1 MCRHRWILG
10 CAAVLLASLTVV
22 SRMDARSGSAA
33 FVTLMGVASIG
44 YAGALVCI
52 SREPASRR
60 LLVVCLLLAAVW
72 RIVLVSGA
80 PLVSDDVYRY
90 VWDGRVQRFGYNPYT
105 SSPDDPTLAHL
116 HTDVTRQIDP
126 SSAEL
131 PTIYPPVAELFF
143 RAVVTIHESIAAI
156 VMAVVLCDL
165 LTVWVLWVWLVRS
178 GRSPWWVLAYAWHPL
193 VALEGAGGGH
203 VDAVGTLLVVTAGFA
218 LSQRRGLIA
227 ASALA
232 AAVAVKFLP
241 IVLVPLFWG
250 RVRPRDALVGVGLI
264 ALAYLPFSGL
274 SLVPAVGSL
283 GVYTETWRFNG
294 PVFLVLEPLFGAVGV
309 LVIAA
314 GVGLVV
320 AGVAR
325 MKLGV
330 DDPAA
335 WAWPMAASLLVM
347 PVVYP
352 WYLLW
357 VTPFL
362 TTRATWPL
370 VAWTLGSLVTYLVW
384 GSELAG
390 TGWVLPPWVVP
401 LEYGLV
407 AAVGMLVWR
416 RPGSF
421 AWAATS

>member
-1 MCRHRWILG
+1 MRSGWILG
-10 CAAVLLASLTVV
+10 CAAVLLASLTAVAQI
-22 SRMDARSGSAA
+22 DARSESGV
-33 FVTLMGVASIG
+33 FVALMGVASAA
-44 YAGALVCI
+44 YVGALLSI
-52 SREPASRR
+52 SRGTASRR
-60 LLVVCLLLAAVW
+60 LLVVCLLLAGVW
-72 RIVLVSGA
+72 RIALVSGA

-90 VWDGRVQRFGYNPYT
+90 VWDGRVQRFGYNPYR
-105 SSPDDPTLAHL
+105 SVPDDPALAHL
-116 HTDVTRQIDP
+116 HTDLTRQIDP
-126 SSAEL
+126 SSAAL

-143 RAVVTIHESIAAI
+143 RAVVTLHESVAAV

-165 LTVWVLWVWLVRS
+165 LTLWVLWMWLARS

-203 VDAVGTLLVVTAGFA
+203 IDAVGTLLVVTAAFF
-218 LSQRRGLIA
+218 LSQRRGVFATTALGA
-227 ASALA
+227 AF
-232 AAVAVKFLP
+232 AVKFLP

-250 RVRPRDALVGVGLI
+250 RVRLRDALVGVGLVV
-264 ALAYLPFSGL
+264 LVYLPFSGP
-274 SLVPAVGSL
+274 SLTPAVGSL

-294 PVFLVLEPLFGAVGV
+294 PVFMILEPWLGAVGV
-309 LVIAA
+309 LVVAA
-314 GVGLVV
+314 VVGTGV

-325 MKLGV
+325 MTLDV
-330 DDPAA
+330 DNPAA

-362 TTRATWPL
+362 TTRAAWPL

-384 GSELAG
+384 SSEMAG
-390 TGWVLPPWVVP
+390 TGWVLPGWVVP

-407 AAVGMLVWR
+407 VAVSLLVWGR
-416 RPGSF
+416 LGPFTRP
-421 AWAATS
+421 ATS